1 MQLIEVNSPILEKE
15 FIKVNVQIN
24 KKDPNYIQ
32 PLDRDILEVFDKK
45 KNKAFRNGEAIRWIL
60 KTDSGEL
67 IGRIAAFVNQKYK
80 NKGDDVPVGGIGFFD
95 CINDQAAAD
104 LLFDVAKHWLLQRNM
119 QAMDGPINFGERDR
133 WWGLLVDGFGPP
145 VYCLNYNQPYYRQL
159 FESYGF
165 KNFYNQA
172 CFAINVGKRQ
182 QEKLYSRHAQCAKNP
197 DLSAAHIRKDQLD
210 KFARDFCIVYN
221 KAWAG
226 HGGLKHIEER
236 TVRKMFQTMKPV
248 MDERIIWFVYFKD
261 EPIGT
266 WLNLPD
272 LNQWFKYL
280 HGRFGLW
287 EKLKFAWIKK
297 TRKCDKMVGLVFGV
311 VPEWQ
316 GKGVDSYM
324 IVEGC
329 KLIQR
334 LTIDN
339 GEYRLGN
346 PLYSN
351 CEMQW
356 IGEFNP
362 IMINVAESLSTYRSR
377 TLTTYRYL
385 FDRTKEFKPHPTLR

>member
-1 MQLIEVNSPILEKE
+1 MQLVEVNSPILEKE

-24 KKDPNYIQ
+24 KNDPNYIQ
-32 PLDRDILEVFDKK
+32 PLDKDISEVFDRK
-45 KNKAFRNGEAIRWIL
+45 KNKAFRHGDAIRWIL
-60 KTDSGEL
+60 KTDSGEP
-67 IGRIAAFVNQKYK
+67 IGRIAAFVNEKYK
-80 NKGDDVPVGGIGFFD
+80 NKGDDVRVGGIGFFD

-133 WWGLLVDGFGPP
+133 WWGLLVDGFEPP
-145 VYCLNYNQPYYRQL
+145 VYCLNYNQSYYKQL

-165 KNFYNQA
+165 NNFYNQA
-172 CFAINVGKRQ
+172 CFALKVGVRQ
-182 QEKLYSRHAQCAKNP
+182 QEKLYTRHAQCAKNP

-226 HGGLKHIEER
+226 HGGLKQIEER

-248 MDERIIWFVYFKD
+248 MDERIIWFVYNKG
-261 EPIGT
+261 EPVGT

-280 HGRFGLW
+280 HGKFGLW
-287 EKLKFAWIKK
+287 EKLRFLWIKK
-297 TRKCDKMVGLVFGV
+297 TRKCDKMIGLVFGV

-316 GKGVDSYM
+316 GKGVDSFM

-329 KLIQR
+329 KLIQG
-334 LTIDN
+334 LTINN
-339 GEYRLGN
+339 GEYRLGK
-346 PLYSN
+346 PIYSD

-362 IMINVAESLSTYRSR
+362 IMINVAESLDTYRNR